1 MAPTPTSLASLE
13 SFQSGSPSTTRG
25 STVSPVQ
32 HGVMAPGM
40 SASSIVSEIESH
52 MVSPTTHSSSPVPMV
67 PSKIVS
73 PPGIVPIPVKSRTI
87 KTDKPRPFL
96 CPICTRGFVRQEHLR
111 RHQRSH
117 TNEKPYLCVF
127 CGRCFARRDL
137 VLRHQHKLH
146 PSLINTKLEPPTVL
160 EGRSNGGN
168 SNGNSDYTS
177 SPVSPSSTAAAVAA
191 GFLSTGGTVPP
202 GDKRIIKID
211 GNKRTILPTLS
222 NPLAKTAAELKK
234 EARLASKAATRRS
247 KGRSKGVSHGNVK
260 PARDKEDGK
269 TAAAAALAGSV
280 SPPGQLPGQT
290 QTQVPTAPFMDMV
303 APKVRTPPGTMFLPK
318 FTEGNYTPSP
328 CSVAYAPTSIMSG
341 GVNIPIR
348 EASASAPA
356 GLPGNTAVNSVPEV
370 SRDNFSNNARP
381 SSAHAALP
389 THRRQRHAS
398 FSASSA
404 YTYVEN
410 SNQPT
415 VVEAAD
421 DLELREDIPHQVGF
435 STPQLTA
442 KQVGERALECGI
454 GYDPLDATPPFLSL
468 DGNAN
473 TLGSLPTSFGMSTLG
488 NGKGNIIST
497 FNHPDGSYDPGFLHD
512 FVTSS
517 SVSARSLG
525 SFEAASMND
534 HNLGHFG
541 YGQPPVSKSFLNLS
555 AMFTDPTNRT
565 GSENTTNGTSN
576 AGSVISARPN
586 LAGMS
591 ANVNS
596 PLVNLSQTPTPVT
609 SGTQVSALNISNNSG
624 SNFDVPGIPS
634 TMLPSNQQT
643 NSDSNPQMSAVETDD
658 KLFANFI
665 SHSPLET
672 DFKIN
677 YDLINDIGF
686 APLGP
691 NSPEPETEDSGT
703 HQQGILQSFN
713 TAPSPTAQ
721 EGTLNSQNGINVLDY
736 PGLNSIDATV
746 PLDNVSNL
754 FNSRQLDFFKEE
766 LDTNPSRANSRA
778 SSSASSRLS
787 SPSGYNS
794 NYIQRVVHSQPLVL
808 YTESLRQA
816 IIKDNQL
823 TDDVFP
829 KLDELNKYVN
839 LYRSRFNK
847 YLPFIHLYSIKV
859 TMENYPLLLAITMIG
874 SLYNFH
880 SKHGMLLSNI
890 AWFHIRKYLRSIEPK
905 YEKTPL
911 WLIQSIALLILI
923 SIFSNDMKIKK
934 SLQPQLTTMIQLVR
948 ISRLNVPL
956 ELLIVP
962 PIPKT
967 KKRNLN
973 DPEQIRKN
981 FEYFILAQSRIRTC
995 HVILLLTNFYS
1006 SLVGAEV
1013 CFHSLE
1019 LQCGLPCY
1027 NEILYHVKDPQMWH
1041 YYLQKFDIVLD
1052 SNLSLVQLSNGNG
1065 TYQNYLLSLTNGNHQ
1080 QVFGNGKVSQ
1090 ATLLSLL
1097 MSIHEKIF
1105 IDSHNTSGGSGGTSS
1120 KMIISSMMK
1129 NWETQYLRSG
1139 GVLVLDE
1146 SNISVVRDSS
1156 TMKLIIPLYYYAK
1169 IRQTLNLTEVLNS
1182 VWSHD
1187 WVAMNQGLGNI
1198 YYGSFS
1204 KLQKATGY
1212 SLPILELWVE
1222 LTSGTDILHN
1232 LNMVTT
1238 PISTVILVATSILI
1252 TSEYLKCLEKTAFE
1266 NLNDLGS
1273 NGGLSMADRVLWFNL
1288 FRICKKAEEY
1298 LLRNDR
1304 DDGTIN
1310 SAQYQRLDRLQAR
1323 QVTNPTTSNAD
1334 VAHLVF
1340 ISRLS
1345 LRCLHLTVR
1354 MLSISPVWS
1363 ASLLFAQALQSR
1375 AIFNDMEARNVP
1387 EMHKNMYSQHQGH

>member
-1 MAPTPTSLASLE
+1 M
-13 SFQSGSPSTTRG
+13 
-25 STVSPVQ
+25 
-32 HGVMAPGM
+32 
-40 SASSIVSEIESH
+40 
-52 MVSPTTHSSSPVPMV
+52 
-67 PSKIVS
+67 
-73 PPGIVPIPVKSRTI
+73 
-87 KTDKPRPFL
+87 
-96 CPICTRGFVRQEHLR
+96 
-111 RHQRSH
+111 
-117 TNEKPYLCVF
+117 
-127 CGRCFARRDL
+127 
-137 VLRHQHKLH
+137 
-146 PSLINTKLEPPTVL
+146 
-160 EGRSNGGN
+160 
-168 SNGNSDYTS
+168 
-177 SPVSPSSTAAAVAA
+177 
-191 GFLSTGGTVPP
+191 
-202 GDKRIIKID
+202 
-211 GNKRTILPTLS
+211 
-222 NPLAKTAAELKK
+222 
-234 EARLASKAATRRS
+234 
-247 KGRSKGVSHGNVK
+247 
-260 PARDKEDGK
+260 
-269 TAAAAALAGSV
+269 
-280 SPPGQLPGQT
+280 
-290 QTQVPTAPFMDMV
+290 
-303 APKVRTPPGTMFLPK
+303 
-318 FTEGNYTPSP
+318 
-328 CSVAYAPTSIMSG
+328 
-341 GVNIPIR
+341 
-348 EASASAPA
+348 
-356 GLPGNTAVNSVPEV
+356 
-370 SRDNFSNNARP
+370 
-381 SSAHAALP
+381 
-389 THRRQRHAS
+389 
-398 FSASSA
+398 
-404 YTYVEN
+404 
-410 SNQPT
+410 
-415 VVEAAD
+415 
-421 DLELREDIPHQVGF
+421 
-435 STPQLTA
+435 
-442 KQVGERALECGI
+442 
-454 GYDPLDATPPFLSL
+454 
-468 DGNAN
+468 
-473 TLGSLPTSFGMSTLG
+473 
-488 NGKGNIIST
+488 
-497 FNHPDGSYDPGFLHD
+497 
-512 FVTSS
+512 
-517 SVSARSLG
+517 
-525 SFEAASMND
+525 
-534 HNLGHFG
+534 
-541 YGQPPVSKSFLNLS
+541 
-555 AMFTDPTNRT
+555 
-565 GSENTTNGTSN
+565 
-576 AGSVISARPN
+576 
-586 LAGMS
+586 
-591 ANVNS
+591 
-596 PLVNLSQTPTPVT
+596 
-609 SGTQVSALNISNNSG
+609 NISNNSG
-624 SNFDVPGIPS
+624 SNFNVPGIPS
-634 TMLPSNQQT
+634 TMLPSSQHT
-643 NSDSNPQMSAVETDD
+643 DSNLNPQMSAIEADD
-658 KLFANFI
+658 KLFANFL

-677 YDLINDIGF
+677 YELINDVGY
-686 APLGP
+686 ASLGS
-691 NSPEPETEDSGT
+691 NSPEPLTVDSSR
-703 HQQGILQSFN
+703 HQQGIPQSFN
-713 TAPSPTAQ
+713 NTLSPTAQ
-721 EGTLNSQNGINVLDY
+721 EKTLYSQNGISVLDY
-736 PGLNSIDATV
+736 SGLNSTDATV
-746 PLDNVSNL
+746 PLNNVSNL

-766 LDTNPSRANSRA
+766 LDTNLSRANSRT

-787 SPSGYNS
+787 SPSGYDNS
-794 NYIQRVVHSQPLVL
+794 NYIQRAIHSQPLIL

-816 IIKDNQL
+816 IIEDNQL

-859 TMENYPLLLAITMIG
+859 NMENYPLLLAITMIG

-923 SIFSNDMKIKK
+923 SVFSNDMKIKK
-934 SLQPQLTTMIQLVR
+934 SLLPQLTTMIQLAK
-948 ISRLNVPL
+948 ISKLNMPL
-956 ELLIVP
+956 ESLIVP

-1006 SLVGAEV
+1006 SLVGAEI

-1027 NEILYHVKDPQMWH
+1027 NEILYHVKDFQTWY
-1041 YYLQKFDIVLD
+1041 YYLQRLDIVLD

-1105 IDSHNTSGGSGGTSS
+1105 IDSHNTNSGSGGTSS

-1139 GVLVLDE
+1139 GILVPDE
-1146 SNISVVRDSS
+1146 SNISVVRDSP

-1182 VWSHD
+1182 IWSHD

-1198 YYGSFS
+1198 YHGSFP
-1204 KLQKATGY
+1204 KLQKATSY
-1212 SLPILELWVE
+1212 SIPILELWVE

-1238 PISTVILVATSILI
+1238 PISTVILVAASILI
-1252 TSEYLKCLEKTAFE
+1252 TSEYLKYLEKTAFE
-1266 NLNDLGS
+1266 NLNNSGS
-1273 NGGLSMADRVLWFNL
+1273 SGLSMVDRVLWFNL